1 VYDPLI
7 NPDGNHEI
15 WAGDLEPGEV
25 VEFDR
30 TYTPTKD
37 DCGELNNTATAM
49 GRPKHPDGYYLD
61 NVYAESSLT
70 VTVNCESCLDP
81 EIDGICNDADGDGIG
96 DACDNC
102 PNTTNPEQLD
112 SDGDG
117 TGDACESTPPVPELP
132 TMLLLGLGL
141 AALGGFVWLRRRRQ
155 GIVAA

>member
-1 VYDPLI
+1 
-7 NPDGNHEI
+7 
-15 WAGDLEPGEV
+15 
-25 VEFDR
+25 
-30 TYTPTKD
+30 
-37 DCGELNNTATAM
+37 M
-49 GRPKHPDGYYLD
+49 G
-61 NVYAESSLT
+61 
-70 VTVNCESCLDP
+70 
-81 EIDGICNDADGDGIG
+81 ADGDGIG